1 MIEQEEQVV
10 LDIRGPKCLF
20 VGIGELLFFEGA
32 NLGRGWTA
40 LLEDGSE
47 DLFHFFA
54 RDLK

>member
-10 LDIRGPKCLF
+10 LDIWGPECLF

-32 NLGRGWTA
+32 NLGRGGTA

-47 DLFHFFA
+47 DLFHLVA
-54 RDLK
+54 GDLK